1 MGFSFVVVVWAR
13 VAGNLWNRQEEFLQE
28 LFDLDPSENQDQ
40 AIRPSFIGQL
50 EQSKVDLNI
59 KEKQSDQ
66 KRDAYARF
74 CSGALTVFFCS
85 VVFASIVSWIEFFS
99 GNLGMLASAGL
110 SLQIVCFS
118 LLFEVLCR
126 SMTEWENHKH
136 QSSYYDSYL
145 WKHCLLNMVNHYTA
159 FFYLAI
165 KQKVKAGSC
174 PPTGCLDALQKQ
186 IMTGLVHP
194 HRRLYRKE

>member
-1 MGFSFVVVVWAR
+1 
-13 VAGNLWNRQEEFLQE
+13 
-28 LFDLDPSENQDQ
+28 
-40 AIRPSFIGQL
+40 
-50 EQSKVDLNI
+50 
-59 KEKQSDQ
+59 
-66 KRDAYARF
+66 
-74 CSGALTVFFCS
+74 
-85 VVFASIVSWIEFFS
+85 
-99 GNLGMLASAGL
+99 MLASAGL